1 MQFLKIEHTM
11 HRCVNRAHTH
21 PPHCGLLQK
30 KIMVIGASCE
40 NLDKVFEGDKKQM
53 TNMGSSKVLRMT
65 KDN

>member
-1 MQFLKIEHTM
+1 
-11 HRCVNRAHTH
+11 
-21 PPHCGLLQK
+21 
-30 KIMVIGASCE
+30 MVIGASCE